1 MNRFDNRAL
10 LLSVQCPKLVIVG
23 REDTLAPPEETAAGI
38 REFVSGNIR
47 TRSGEAPARSD
58 CGERKPPHRE
68 CRLFAAPGVSPR
80 RFSIEQFAFALQAPG
95 VARKRSFV
103 PHHPVTRDRDC

>member
-38 REFVSGNIR
+38 R
-47 TRSGEAPARSD
+47 
-58 CGERKPPHRE
+58 
-68 CRLFAAPGVSPR
+68 
-80 RFSIEQFAFALQAPG
+80 
-95 VARKRSFV
+95 
-103 PHHPVTRDRDC
+103 